1 VSKSTSANNN
11 SATRDVQSQISHLEE
26 LVVSLMNRTSK
37 LGSTSSVSESGKS
50 SYSPS
55 ENTSP
60 HNGISDDNTG
70 NISLQDTAESF
81 GRISMDEEQP
91 NYVGGAHWA
100 AILDN
105 V

>member
-1 VSKSTSANNN
+1 
-11 SATRDVQSQISHLEE
+11 
-26 LVVSLMNRTSK
+26 VSLMNRTSK
-37 LGSTSSVSESGKS
+37 LGSTSSLSGSGKS

-55 ENTSP
+55 DNASP
-60 HNGISDDNTG
+60 LNDPSYDNSG
-70 NISLQDTAESF
+70 GASLQDTAESF

-91 NYVGGAHWA
+91 NYVGSAHWA